1 MWQPTAGFM
10 THVTWRLT
18 AKNRDQLRNPALGNR
33 VRAAFFIPTK
43 RRSVG
48 VTIDSVTSFH
58 RMYWIEKTSQYTKAA
73 RYATA
78 WLDARTERERE
89 RDKLQTRGRSRDQTR
104 RFRSRRD
111 SKPDRHT
118 TAHRFVR
125 RINLVRTLLMDIGR
139 CRCAAGSATLA
150 DS

>member
-10 THVTWRLT
+10 THVTCRLT

-33 VRAAFFIPTK
+33 VRATFFIPTK
-43 RRSVG
+43 RRSV

-58 RMYWIEKTSQYTKAA
+58 PMYWIEKTSRYTKAA

-89 RDKLQTRGRSRDQTR
+89 RETNCRLADVAAIRHDESVLVETRSRTG
-104 RFRSRRD
+104 
-111 SKPDRHT
+111 T
-118 TAHRFVR
+118 LR
-125 RINLVRTLLMDIGR
+125 RIVSSG
-139 CRCAAGSATLA
+139 G
-150 DS
+150 